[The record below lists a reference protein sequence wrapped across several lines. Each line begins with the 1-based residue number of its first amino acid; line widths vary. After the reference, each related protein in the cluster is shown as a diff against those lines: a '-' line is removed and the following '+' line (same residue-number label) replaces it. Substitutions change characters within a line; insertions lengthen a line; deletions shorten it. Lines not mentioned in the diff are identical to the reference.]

1 MAGLPCDVCQE
12 DTIVIPLGTVGEDA
26 AGILFYR
33 RYRVCVNPNCERY
46 RQRRTSLEAYL
57 PEDGPPVLVERAQLR
72 PYLPPERSSHPSLF
86 DEF

>member
-1 MAGLPCDVCQE
+1 M
-12 DTIVIPLGTVGEDA
+12 
-26 AGILFYR
+26 
-33 RYRVCVNPNCERY
+33 NPNCERY